1 MPFPISW
8 LEEKIAASAR
18 EGRLAHAYILTGGTT
33 EELESAFYRLAT
45 ILLASPDPQHPD
57 LHTVHPASKSR
68 RITIEQIRDLEG
80 QLHLKSLRQGRKIAG
95 IFSADRMCLPPA
107 NAANAFLKTL
117 EEPPENTVIFLTS
130 DRPEQFLPTIKS
142 RCLTLE
148 LHSQHTPT
156 PLLPQD
162 WLEAWFHPQSDP
174 VGAAYFR
181 SRLLNDLFATF
192 REQVEDENPKPKGAD
207 EDEEEAWKALVQSL
221 LIALR
226 ERALE
231 ELTRASWTQ
240 AQASGRRTQATN
252 ACLTLDDLRVSL
264 SRNVDAALAI
274 DRCCLKLSSVI

>member
-1 MPFPISW
+1 LKNPPKTPSF
-8 LEEKIAASAR
+8 
-18 EGRLAHAYILTGGTT
+18 
-33 EELESAFYRLAT
+33 F
-45 ILLASPDPQHPD
+45 SPPTAP
-57 LHTVHPASKSR
+57 SN
-68 RITIEQIRDLEG
+68 
-80 QLHLKSLRQGRKIAG
+80 
-95 IFSADRMCLPPA
+95 FSP
-107 NAANAFLKTL
+107 
-117 EEPPENTVIFLTS
+117 
-130 DRPEQFLPTIKS
+130 IKS